1 MDISRPYIG
10 GPEHAI
16 GHIMYSRIWNNFL
29 YDKGLSSV
37 KEPFKKLVHQGMIL
51 GSNGIKMGKIF
62 PEFIVNPSDVVIIDY
77 GADTKRLYEMFMGP
91 LEASKSWSNQGVE
104 GARKFLDRLWREIFE
119 DNEVKDEANVNF
131 KVPYIIGWLRKL
143 LMALNN

>member
-1 MDISRPYIG
+1 
-10 GPEHAI
+10 
-16 GHIMYSRIWNNFL
+16 
-29 YDKGLSSV
+29 
-37 KEPFKKLVHQGMIL
+37 
-51 GSNGIKMGKIF
+51 
-62 PEFIVNPSDVVIIDY
+62 
-77 GADTKRLYEMFMGP
+77 MFMGP

-104 GARKFLDRLWREIFE
+104 GARKFLDRLWREIVE